1 MRVKKIVRVVAEWPI
16 IGRFVRIMVAI
27 IRLPENNL
35 DYFNFKQELHNELQN
50 VALQLSELRQTLIE
64 LNQDQSELR
73 QRLTDLNQ
81 HQLDTDSIVNSTQE
95 TLSTVTQDLLYIQA
109 QQDNV
114 THSVN
119 RFLVRLERTVT
130 GEMPTK
136 KSDIIFNQVDIEA
149 FLLAYKDTE
158 IIYVPNP
165 GNAGDSLIAH
175 ATIQLFDRLELNY
188 ILGNHLEKYTK
199 RVLFFGGGGNLVGLY
214 KDCFNFIEN
223 NKNDNEIVL
232 LPHTVN
238 NEDEL
243 IKSLGDNVTIICREK
258 RSFAY
263 VHSLIKDKN
272 KVLLA
277 PDLAFS
283 ITGLDKYKSKTG
295 SGTLNCYRED
305 CEKTTIP
312 IPSGNID
319 LSMFLLKAE
328 NTDNKEI
335 IKQVSESVFEYVS
348 DYSMIKT
355 NRLHIAIA
363 GSLLNKAV
371 IFNQNS
377 YFKNEA
383 VYEYMIKN
391 NFENTVFIF

>member
-1 MRVKKIVRVVAEWPI
+1 MRVRKIVKVVAEWPI
-16 IGRFVRIMVAI
+16 IGRFVKIIFAI

-35 DYFNFKQELHNELQN
+35 DYFNFKQQHHDELQN
-50 VALQLSELRQTLIE
+50 IALQLSELRQTLIK
-64 LNQDQSELR
+64 LDKDQSDLS
-73 QRLTDLNQ
+73 QRLTDLNR
-81 HQLDTDSIVNSTQE
+81 HQLDTDSIVSSTQKS
-95 TLSTVTQDLLYIQA
+95 LSTVTQDLRYAQA

-114 THSVN
+114 THSMN

-130 GEMPTK
+130 REVPTK
-136 KSDIIFNQVDIEA
+136 KNDITFNQVDIEA
-149 FLLAYKDTE
+149 FLLTYKDTE

-188 ILGNHLEKYTK
+188 IFGNHLEKYK
-199 RVLFFGGGGNLVGLY
+199 NRVLFYPGGGNLVGLY
-214 KDCFNFIEN
+214 KDCYNFIEN

-258 RSFAY
+258 RSYAY
-263 VHSLIKDKN
+263 VYSLIKN
-272 KVLLA
+272 KSKVFLA

-283 ITGLDKYKSKTG
+283 ITGLDKYKSKKGT
-295 SGTLNCYRED
+295 GTLNCYRED
-305 CEKTTIP
+305 CEKMTIP
-312 IPSGNID
+312 IPSDNID
-319 LSMFLLKAE
+319 LSMFLLKPG

-335 IKQVSESVFEYVS
+335 IKQVSESVFEYIS

-377 YFKNEA
+377 YFKNQA